1 MMISK
6 ATVDRDT
13 TEKLAV
19 SPDTEYQDKEI
30 SSAIT
35 KETYGKLVSVVFL
48 WKGISIMNVCRPVV
62 FVLALSRR

>member
-6 ATVDRDT
+6 ATVDTDT
-13 TEKLAV
+13 TEELTV

-35 KETYGKLVSVVFL
+35 KRDL
-48 WKGISIMNVCRPVV
+48 WKVGFRGLFMEGNFNYERMQAGGFCFILN
-62 FVLALSRR
+62 

>member
-6 ATVDRDT
+6 ATVDTDT
-13 TEKLAV
+13 TEKLTV

-35 KETYGKLVSVVFL
+35 KKGPVESWFPWSFYG
-48 WKGISIMNVCRPVV
+48 G
-62 FVLALSRR
+62 